1 MTLGELITLAR
12 IRLRDTLTP
21 YLWDDATLTEF
32 ANSAVVEACMRS
44 RLLQTK
50 LNIAVISGL
59 TEYTI
64 PYTTLLPKH
73 GSFIDKSGPTV
84 VAGSFKPGSWYSILT
99 VGTTDFTLIGAPSN
113 TVDVLFRATGLGTGT
128 GTAILGYSTPVE
140 SVSEDELNYFQAT
153 TPTAV
158 GTPIAFKRGESA
170 NHIQLYPIPNLNG
183 HLVLDIYRNPTENE
197 SMVSAGDEPV
207 IPVEF
212 HRDLVYWMMSEA
224 YQIDDSDKK
233 SADKVIINEK
243 KFEER
248 FGRKISARGEQMGRK
263 GVIGKDMY
271 PAPFG
276 GSPTYT
282 NPRNT
287 LGGFF
292 TTP

>member
-1 MTLGELITLAR
+1 MTLQELIDLAR
-12 IRLRDTLTP
+12 IRLRDRLTP
-21 YLWDDATLTEF
+21 YLWDDETLTEF
-32 ANSAVVEACMRS
+32 ANSAVTEACMRA

-50 LNIAVISGL
+50 LNIAVTSGL
-59 TEYTI
+59 REYTI

-73 GSFIDKSGPTV
+73 GSFIDKKGPTI
-84 VAGSFKPGSWYSILT
+84 VAGEFKPGSWYSIAT
-99 VGTTDFTLIGAPSN
+99 TGTTDFTLIGADSN
-113 TVDVLFRATGLGTGT
+113 TVNGLFRATGAGTGT
-128 GTAILGYSTPVE
+128 GTATLGYSTPVE

-170 NHIQLYPIPNLNG
+170 NHIQLYPIPNIDG
-183 HLVLDIYRNPTENE
+183 HLVLDVYRNPTVAEY
-197 SMVSAGDEPV
+197 MVDVTDEPV

-212 HRDLVYWMMSEA
+212 HRDLVYWMLAEA
-224 YQIDDSDKK
+224 YQIDDSDQKN
-233 SADKVIINEK
+233 AEKVIINEK

-248 FGRKISARGEQMGRK
+248 FGRKITARGEQMGRK

>member
-1 MTLGELITLAR
+1 
-12 IRLRDTLTP
+12 
-21 YLWDDATLTEF
+21 
-32 ANSAVVEACMRS
+32 MRA

-50 LNIAVISGL
+50 LNIAVTSGL
-59 TEYTI
+59 QEYTI

-73 GSFIDKSGPTV
+73 GSFIDKKGPTV
-84 VAGSFKPGSWYSILT
+84 TAGAFKPGSWYSIAS
-99 VGTTDFTLIGAPSN
+99 VGTTDFVALGAASN
-113 TVDVLFRATGLGTGT
+113 TINGLFRANGVGSGT

-140 SVSEDELNYFQAT
+140 SISEDELNYFAAT

-158 GTPIAFKRGESA
+158 GTPITFKRGEAA
-170 NHIQLYPIPNLNG
+170 NHIQLYPIPNLDG
-183 HLVLDIYRNPTENE
+183 HLVLDVYRNPTADEF
-197 SMVSAGDEPV
+197 MAGMADEPV
-207 IPVEF
+207 IPEEF
-212 HRDLVYWMMSEA
+212 HRDLVYWMMAEA
-224 YQIDDSDKK
+224 YQIDDSDKEK
-233 SADKVIINEK
+233 AAKVVINEQ
-243 KFEER
+243 KFEAR
-248 FGRKISARGEQMGRK
+248 FGRKITARGEQMARK